1 MSSSKLDSP
10 YSASCGQDSYD
21 FNDDQDDL
29 DDGDEDSDEDT
40 EDASETE
47 LGKSEE
53 YTEIKEQMY
62 QDKLANLKKQL
73 QQLKDGTHPEYNR
86 LNKKLEQEYK
96 DRLTLNSVSKAY
108 LIDRVERDF
117 INEMKAAAKEYEEK
131 KIELKENLI
140 AEYEEKRKM
149 IETERHSLELHGDSM
164 EVKPVMTRKLRRR
177 PNDPLPV
184 PEKRRKP
191 PPAQLNYLLDD
202 KEIELDLKI
211 ISRGRSLPPQI
222 RRVPLP
228 GSLGV
233 PPTVTQNDSSC
244 HEPRIEDG
252 KLRYEKRFF
261 HRGQPVFVEGK
272 DIPRFA
278 ANIHNIGT
286 DVVSPIALV
295 IFYQLQGAK
304 S

>member
-1 MSSSKLDSP
+1 
-10 YSASCGQDSYD
+10 
-21 FNDDQDDL
+21 
-29 DDGDEDSDEDT
+29 
-40 EDASETE
+40 
-47 LGKSEE
+47 
-53 YTEIKEQMY
+53 MY

-96 DRLTLNSVSKAY
+96 DRIILNSVSKAY

-131 KIELKENLI
+131 KIELRENLI

-191 PPAQLNYLLDD
+191 PPAQLNYLLDE
-202 KEIELDLKI
+202 KEIELDLKM
-211 ISRGRSLPPQI
+211 ISRGRAVTPQI

-228 GSLGV
+228 SGIGV
-233 PPTVTQNDSSC
+233 PPPASQNDSC

-286 DVVSPIALV
+286 DVVSTLTNKFIICIAMNKKRCH
-295 IFYQLQGAK
+295 FSHFLQFPVVWCQCTRTK
-304 S
+304 RSNRCIIEIVFFKIRKISFSHYLNK